1 MSAYV
6 REGKPAILVDKEY
19 FQIIENN
26 SELYEYL
33 LTHGVEKWEGYKD
46 AEQEYNDDKEQD
58 NEQA

>member
-6 REGKPAILVDKEY
+6 REGKPAILVDREF

-46 AEQEYNDDKEQD
+46 AEQEYNDDND
-58 NEQA
+58 V